1 MAGVYDESRTSM
13 PVRTSGGLSM
23 TFSKIPRVAVGV
35 TAAGIAAVAIGVGAF
50 AAEGR
55 FQPTVASTAAPTTA
69 RKADEYCN
77 RFLSHLAG
85 NLGKSQSEVATAV
98 GKAVTQTIDD
108 AVASG
113 DLTKTQADRVKAKL
127 ATGPAC
133 NAGFGGSFGYRAKGR
148 AELPA
153 VLDAAA
159 KSLNLTTAELKAD
172 LAKGQTLHQ
181 IADSK
186 SITQAQFRAAL
197 IKNLTPVLDQ
207 AVSQGKLTKTQETEV
222 LQHLQTGAIPFW
234 DSTLKHHRTPSPAA
248 SPAAGA

>member
-1 MAGVYDESRTSM
+1 
-13 PVRTSGGLSM
+13 M
-23 TFSKIPRVAVGV
+23 TFSRIPRVAAGV
-35 TAAGIAAVAIGVGAF
+35 TVAGVAAVAIGVGAF

-55 FQPTVASTAAPTTA
+55 LQPTVASTAAPTSA
-69 RKADEYCN
+69 KKADEYCN

-85 NLGKSQSEVATAV
+85 NLGKTQSEVATAV

-108 AVASG
+108 AVSAG
-113 DLTKTQADRVKAKL
+113 DLTKAQADRLKAKL
-127 ATGPAC
+127 AAGPAC
-133 NAGFGGSFGYRAKGR
+133 SAGFAGSLGYRAKARG
-148 AELPA
+148 ELPA

-181 IADSK
+181 LADSK
-186 SITQAQFRAAL
+186 GISETQFRSAL

-207 AVSQGKLTKTQETEV
+207 AVGQGKLTKTQETGV
-222 LQHLQTGAIPFW
+222 LQHLQTGPIPFW
-234 DSTLKHHRTPSPAA
+234 DSALKHHRTPSPPA